1 MAIQSFSIKKIFFV
15 TIFFILHSKNFA
27 QTSTVH
33 KHALIFAIGNY
44 PEAGG
49 WPKISSLH
57 DVPYIQHV
65 LSKQGFLPD
74 NIKIISD
81 ENATLKGIENAFEE
95 LIKKVN
101 KGDIALI
108 HFSSHGER
116 VEADNDNK
124 IDGLDECVVTYNAVS
139 PFQSKDF
146 QKDQAEYLRGH
157 MLGSY
162 LKRLRA
168 KLGNTG
174 DVIVFM
180 DNCYSGD
187 GTRGASKIRG
197 GEFPFVSSNFN
208 EKRHKKSDSSF
219 LYKETV
225 FSNEEENELAS
236 YEVISATRPEEVDHE
251 TRDETTNTQVG
262 SLTYAISK
270 AFENLQSGSK
280 LPTYRALFANIQA
293 IMNVKVP
300 SQHPLLEGN
309 GSERIIFGGAF
320 MHQMPYIEISK
331 IDKENQQIIINQGE
345 MAGLGV
351 GAKIAIFP
359 SGTLDTSKVV
369 ALARGTIIK
378 SGNFLST
385 ATLDKSLMINTA
397 AEGWVFISEYI
408 YNIEPVTINFF
419 SGKPGIQGTFSSKEI
434 SLIKKYVSNLSF
446 IKIDDN
452 PEILIDKGKNADSL
466 KINGNGYLFSTVRS
480 ISKDSLIFKE
490 KLEAYTRYKFLQKLH
505 SEVKNVNVEI
515 QLVPIV
521 NGKPDTTQIRN
532 KMMNNNFIVHDGD
545 TLTLKIKNTGMKD
558 AYVNILDL
566 QPDGT
571 INPILPNSN
580 LYYPIYAHDLKIP
593 SGQEFFLPA
602 GDFIFV
608 SPPYG
613 TEVFKIFASEKEINV
628 ENIATNRGYSP
639 NGMMTKIESLVNN
652 SYRLSRGIPPAT
664 SASADATT
672 SEFIFQ
678 IKPKKAK

>member
-1 MAIQSFSIKKIFFV
+1 MFS
-15 TIFFILHSKNFA
+15 LQNFA
-27 QTSTVH
+27 QTSTIK

-57 DVPYIQHV
+57 DVPYIQNL
-65 LSKQGFLPD
+65 LSKQGFSSD

-162 LKRLRA
+162 IKKLRA
-168 KLGNTG
+168 KLGSTG

-187 GTRGASKIRG
+187 GARGASKIRG
-197 GEFPFVSSNFN
+197 GEFPFVSSSFN
-208 EKRHKKSDSSF
+208 EKRHKKSDSPF
-219 LYKETV
+219 LYKETSL
-225 FSNEEENELAS
+225 SNEDENELAS

-270 AFENLQSGSK
+270 AFENIQLGSV

-300 SQHPLLEGN
+300 GQHPLLEGN
-309 GSERIIFGGAF
+309 GSERVIFGGAF

-331 IDKENQQIIINQGE
+331 IDKDNKQIIIKQGE
-345 MAGLGV
+345 MAGLGI
-351 GAKIAIFP
+351 GAKITICP
-359 SGTLDTSKVV
+359 SGTLDTSKAV
-369 ALARGTIIK
+369 ALARGKIIK
-378 SGNFLST
+378 SENFLST
-385 ATLDKSLMINTA
+385 ATLDKTLMMNTP

-408 YNIEPVTINFF
+408 YNIDPVTINFV
-419 SGKPGIQGTFSSKEI
+419 SGKTGTPGIYSSKEI
-434 SLIKKYVSNLSF
+434 SFIKKYVSNLSF
-446 IKIDDN
+446 VKIDDN
-452 PEILIDKGKNADSL
+452 PEMLIIKGKNTDSL
-466 KINGNGYLFSTVRS
+466 KINANGYLFSTIKS
-480 ISKDSLIFKE
+480 IIKDSLIFKE

-505 SEVKNVNVEI
+505 SEVKNVNVEM
-515 QLVPIV
+515 QLVPII
-521 NGKPDTTQIRN
+521 NGKPDTAAIKN
-532 KMMNNNFIVHDGD
+532 KMINNSFIANEGD

-558 AYVNILDL
+558 VYVNILDM

-628 ENIATNRGYSP
+628 ENIATSRGYTP
-639 NGMMTKIESLVNN
+639 NGVMTMIENLVNN
-652 SYRLSRGIPPAT
+652 SYRISRGISPVT
-664 SASADATT
+664 SGNAEATT

-678 IKPKKAK
+678 IKPKQIK